1 MREGLPTQKNNRQM
15 WIIIL
20 LSGLMVC
27 LVLGFCNSPRS
38 LYVQPVTQALGISR
52 SVYAL
57 NDSFRFAATAVVNLF
72 FAPLVVRLGPR
83 KMIAAGFACLVA
95 ALTICSVAEHILL
108 FYLGAILMGVGIA
121 WTTTT
126 MVGYVV
132 NLWCREKK
140 GTIMGAV
147 LATSGLGAAL
157 GTQILSPIINREG
170 DLFAYR
176 GAFRLAALIMLV
188 TGVVVVLFYRDRP
201 EGDPHTKA
209 EEKKESREESEANSQ
224 LLRRPAFWVVLVCV
238 FLTGMVLQG
247 IQGVAVPHMRDM
259 GLNAEFAATVLSF
272 QSLVLIATKFLT
284 GWLFDKKGLRFTAG
298 MCMVASALAVAVL
311 IPITSTGS
319 GKALGI
325 LFAVFSA
332 AAYPLETVMLPIYAQ
347 SLFGQKAYHK
357 VLGIFVS
364 ANVAGY
370 AVGDPVLNT
379 FYDVLG
385 NYRLAFTCSCVLML
399 LVLLVMQRLIVSL
412 QARQAEA

>member
-1 MREGLPTQKNNRQM
+1 
-15 WIIIL
+15 
-20 LSGLMVC
+20 
-27 LVLGFCNSPRS
+27 
-38 LYVQPVTQALGISR
+38 
-52 SVYAL
+52 
-57 NDSFRFAATAVVNLF
+57 
-72 FAPLVVRLGPR
+72 
-83 KMIAAGFACLVA
+83 MIAAGFACLVA

-188 TGVVVVLFYRDRP
+188 TGVVVVLFYRGRP

-209 EEKKESREESEANSQ
+209 EEKKESREESEAYSQ

-325 LFAVFSA
+325 LFAIFSA

-412 QARQAEA
+412 QARQTEA